1 MDGGVAKAAIG
12 MVETVGGLLQLALW
26 LAQPL
31 PMRITDP
38 LLFTMYRSITT
49 HLNPKQRHIVQKM
62 VCTILK
68 HKPAP
73 VAGKE

>member
-1 MDGGVAKAAIG
+1 
-12 MVETVGGLLQLALW
+12 
-26 LAQPL
+26 
-31 PMRITDP
+31 MRITDLR
-38 LLFTMYRSITT
+38 LLTMCRSITI
-49 HLNPKQRHIVQKM
+49 HLNPKQQLIALKM